1 MRQIS
6 ITKEEIIAE
15 YLAGGTSFRKLE
27 NKYDI
32 AGSTIAGWVLQHRG
46 KLPSWRERMK
56 KKKEKQQKVLL
67 PPLPE
72 DVHQLQARLRKAE
85 LHNKILEEILRLSE
99 EHTGLDLRK
108 KFGTRQS

>member
-1 MRQIS
+1 
-6 ITKEEIIAE
+6 
-15 YLAGGTSFRKLE
+15 
-27 NKYDI
+27 
-32 AGSTIAGWVLQHRG
+32 
-46 KLPSWRERMK
+46 MK

-67 PPLPE
+67 PLLPE
-72 DVHQLQARLRKAE
+72 DVQQLQARLRKAE